1 MSAQKQTFYFAFMTR
16 IFFPISSAILRG
28 ETSTF
33 VSRLESLEKRQR
45 EKVSNLPRY
54 FEFLTLLAT
63 SPAFGK

>member
-1 MSAQKQTFYFAFMTR
+1 MSAQKQTFYFAFMTW
-16 IFFPISSAILRG
+16 IFFLISSAILRG

-33 VSRLESLEKRQR
+33 MSRLERRQR
-45 EKVSNLPRY
+45 EEVSNLPRY

>member
-1 MSAQKQTFYFAFMTR
+1 MQTFYFAFMTR
-16 IFFPISSAILRG
+16 IFFFISSAILRG
-28 ETSTF
+28 KTSTF
-33 VSRLESLEKRQR
+33 VSRLERRQR

>member
-1 MSAQKQTFYFAFMTR
+1 MSAQKQTFYFAFMTW
-16 IFFPISSAILRG
+16 IFFLISSVIQRG

-33 VSRLESLEKRQR
+33 VSRLERRQR
-45 EKVSNLPRY
+45 EKVSNLLRC